1 MISLKN
7 VNKNYG
13 EHIKALIDV
22 SLKVQQGE
30 FVYLVG
36 PSGAGKST
44 LLRMLT
50 REELPTSGSIQ
61 IGNMHV
67 EKLALNR
74 LYLLRRQIGI
84 VMQKDLFIPYYSVFE
99 NIIYCLEALGV
110 MGPQKKER
118 ALEVLELVGMTASQD
133 KKLTELSIGQQ
144 KKVAIARAIVNK
156 PFVLIADEP
165 TANLDPRSSAEIMK
179 LFLRLNQRGTTVI
192 MATHDSTMVNSL
204 RKRVLELQGGRLIRD
219 DHDGGYTSYADPK
232 DIYIW

>member
-7 VNKNYG
+7 VNKQYS
-13 EHIKALIDV
+13 ERVKALIDISFSV
-22 SLKVQQGE
+22 KQGE

-44 LLRMLT
+44 LLKLLT
-50 REELPTSGSIQ
+50 REEMMTSGSIKM
-61 IGNMHV
+61 GNMQV
-67 EKLALNR
+67 EKIALNK

-84 VMQKDLFIPYYSVFE
+84 VMQKDLFIPYYSAFE
-99 NIIYCLEALGV
+99 NITYCLEALGV
-110 MGPQKKER
+110 MGPLKEER
-118 ALEVLELVGMTASQD
+118 GLEVLELVGMAAYKD
-133 KKLTELSIGQQ
+133 KMLQELSIGQQ
-144 KKVAIARAIVNK
+144 KKIAIARAIVNK

-165 TANLDPRSSAEIMK
+165 TANLDTKSSAEIMK
-179 LFLRLNQRGTTVI
+179 LFFRLNQRGTTVI
-192 MATHDSTMVNSL
+192 MATHDSTMVNSI